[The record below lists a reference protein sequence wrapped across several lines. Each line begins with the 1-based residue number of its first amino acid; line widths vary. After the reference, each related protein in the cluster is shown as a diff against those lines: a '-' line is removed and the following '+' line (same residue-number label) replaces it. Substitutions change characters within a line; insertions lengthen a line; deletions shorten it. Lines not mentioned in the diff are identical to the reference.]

1 MDTPNPFQTPAAEL
15 QTPAAAS
22 ASLHLYSINAVG
34 LATFLGTSLAGSY
47 MIASNL
53 KALGRESEVKKAWY
67 IGVGV
72 FVLMMVLG
80 AVLPESVPTVVFVL
94 PPIFAMNTYARQLF
108 GSVVIEHKLSK
119 GPFFSLWRVAGI
131 SLLFMLA
138 IVVALVPLVMVF
150 YPD

>member
-15 QTPAAAS
+15 QTPAAAT
-22 ASLHLYSINAVG
+22 APLRLYSINAVG

-53 KALGRESEVKKAWY
+53 KAMGRESEVKKAWY
-67 IGVGV
+67 IGIGL
-72 FVLMMVLG
+72 FILMMVLG
-80 AVLPESVPTVVFVL
+80 MVLPESVPTVVFVL
-94 PPIFAMNTYARQLF
+94 PPIFAMNAYARQLF
-108 GSVVIEHKLSK
+108 GSAVLEHKLSK

-138 IVVALVPLVMVF
+138 VFVALIPLVMLS
-150 YPD
+150 YPA

>member
-15 QTPAAAS
+15 QTPAATAP
-22 ASLHLYSINAVG
+22 LRLYSINAVG

-47 MIASNL
+47 MIAANL

-67 IGVGV
+67 VGIGLL
-72 FVLMMVLG
+72 VLMMVLG
-80 AVLPESVPTVVFVL
+80 GVLPESVPAMVFVL
-94 PPIFAMNTYARQLF
+94 PPLFAMNAYARQLF
-108 GSVVIEHKLSK
+108 GPVVIEHKLSK

-138 IVVALVPLVMVF
+138 FVVALIPLVMLF
-150 YPD
+150 NPA

>member
-15 QTPAAAS
+15 QPPAASTAP
-22 ASLHLYSINAVG
+22 LRLYSINAVG

-47 MIASNL
+47 IIAANL

-67 IGVGV
+67 VGIGLL
-72 FVLMMVLG
+72 VLMMVLS
-80 AVLPESVPTVVFVL
+80 AVLPESVPAVVFVL
-94 PPIFAMNTYARQLF
+94 PPLFAMNTYARQLF
-108 GSVVIEHKLSK
+108 GPVVIEHKLSK

-138 IVVALVPLVMVF
+138 FVVALIPLVMLF
-150 YPD
+150 NPA

>member
-15 QTPAAAS
+15 QTPAASTAP
-22 ASLHLYSINAVG
+22 LRLYSINAVG

-53 KALGRESEVKKAWY
+53 KAMGRESEVKKAWY
-67 IGVGV
+67 IGIGL
-72 FVLMMVLG
+72 FILMMVLG
-80 AVLPESVPTVVFVL
+80 MVLPESVPTVVFVL
-94 PPIFAMNTYARQLF
+94 PPIFAMNAYARQLF
-108 GSVVIEHKLSK
+108 GSAVLEHKLSK

-138 IVVALVPLVMVF
+138 VFVALIPLVMLS
-150 YPD
+150 YPA